1 MAAPADAIFVD
12 GEVHTLA
19 HPDRTAEAFAVR
31 DGTVVRVADTYEVE
45 FLEGIETTRI
55 DLDGRP
61 VIPGFVDAN
70 AHLLGIGLRRRRADL
85 SGVDPET
92 ARSRLRA
99 DADRDREW
107 IVGVGSPNASLDRT
121 DLDAVSETRPVVV
134 ISRDRK
140 TMTLNSAA
148 LAAIGHEPVESGV
161 VEWPD
166 SQPVWGALAPDRDRT
181 RDLIE
186 AGIEHA
192 HRHGVTAVQDDV
204 LTATTARAYQ
214 DLDRMGA
221 LSLRVQVDRRPPV
234 GNAGDPIAAARTL
247 GIPSGAGN
255 DRLRMG
261 AIRVDV
267 DQQPADE
274 STLPSLAALNEAAA
288 AAGLTVRPLAT
299 DEQALDDVLSEF
311 EDGLVIDRADRVRD
325 DQIRALAERLATVVA
340 SPGRPDSADSQR
352 GGRYGRLHAAGVSLA
367 LGSDGF
373 SMAPFRAIERLRS
386 APGPEQR
393 LAVTEALR
401 AGTRGGPL
409 ARGGSPG
416 TIEVGAPADVIVLS
430 DSPWERPASDVSVDL
445 TVVDGELVYERP

>member
-12 GEVHTLA
+12 GEVHTLS
-19 HPDRTAEAFAVR
+19 HPDQTAEAFAVR
-31 DGTVVRVADTYEVE
+31 DGIVVRVADTYEVE
-45 FLEGIETTRI
+45 FLEGIETTRV

-85 SGVDPET
+85 SGVDAET
-92 ARSRLRA
+92 ARSRLRT
-99 DADRDREW
+99 DAQRDREW
-107 IVGVGSPNASLDRT
+107 VVGVGSPNASLDRT
-121 DLDAVSETRPVVV
+121 DLDAVSETRPVVA
-134 ISRDRK
+134 ISGDRK
-140 TMTLNSAA
+140 TMTLNSVAVDT
-148 LAAIGHEPVESGV
+148 IGHEPVESGV

-166 SQPVWGALAPDRDRT
+166 SRPVWEALASGRDRA

-192 HRHGVTAVQDDV
+192 HRHGVTGVQDDV

-214 DLDRMGA
+214 ALDRAGA
-221 LSLRVQVDRRPPV
+221 LSLRVQVDRRPAV
-234 GNAGDPIAAARTL
+234 GDAGDPIAAARTL
-247 GIPSGAGN
+247 GIPTGAGN

-267 DQQPADE
+267 DQQLADE
-274 STLPSLAALNEAAA
+274 STLPSLAALREAAS

-311 EDGLVIDRADRVRD
+311 EAGLVIDRADRVRD
-325 DQIRALAERLATVVA
+325 DQIRALAARLATVVV
-340 SPGRPDSADSQR
+340 SPDTLDQAESGRD
-352 GGRYGRLHAAGVSLA
+352 GRYGRLHAAGVSLA

-373 SMAPFRAIERLRS
+373 SMAPLRAIERLRS

-401 AGTRGGPL
+401 AGTRGPL

-430 DSPWERPASDVSVDL
+430 DSPWDRPASELSVDL
-445 TVVDGELVYERP
+445 TVVDGEIVYERP